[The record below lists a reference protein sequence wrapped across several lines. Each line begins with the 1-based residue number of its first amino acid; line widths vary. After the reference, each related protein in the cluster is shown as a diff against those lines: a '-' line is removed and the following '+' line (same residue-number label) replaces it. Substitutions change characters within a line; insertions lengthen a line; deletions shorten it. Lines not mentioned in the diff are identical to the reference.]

1 MPQKKRNKKK
11 RRITNRQAKINLKKQ
26 FGKSNRIKPD
36 KNKKISL
43 ISMPRTAEF
52 IDPPDGVKMSA
63 VILKLA
69 DPLLKKYWNDDK
81 KIEALIAL
89 VIFEWNKL
97 MSPIEEQESIEDS
110 ILNAIVPPDGN
121 AEDIGSLLY
130 VSNLIAERKKQYF
143 PQIKKFIAEYDLRV
157 ANGNITL
164 NITSIPINEKS

>member
-1 MPQKKRNKKK
+1 
-11 RRITNRQAKINLKKQ
+11 
-26 FGKSNRIKPD
+26 
-36 KNKKISL
+36 
-43 ISMPRTAEF
+43 
-52 IDPPDGVKMSA
+52 MSA